1 MLRPLI
7 GISGNYFDTRPEPL
21 RSGVNDAYIRAVT
34 DAGGTPFILP
44 YTDDTEAVE
53 NMIAHLDGL
62 LLSGG
67 QDIYPPRY
75 GEDVLPKCGPL
86 NPGSDRFDFLLLESA
101 EKRSYRFWQFAAAYK
116 L

>member
-7 GISGNYFDTRPEPL
+7 GISGNYFDTRPDPL

-67 QDIYPPRY
+67 KISI
-75 GEDVLPKCGPL
+75 LPATVKTY
-86 NPGSDRFDFLLLESA
+86 
-101 EKRSYRFWQFAAAYK
+101 YRNADP
-116 L
+116 